1 MTYISKSHNI
11 LQSQK
16 NLSHISFTRCLNVG
30 QYIRIPC
37 LYCVQIGFIFPQLKV
52 LLPPK
57 IFKEEKSLLNFL
69 WTGQCKS
76 AESKEGR
83 KSTLINRKKIK
94 TKYCDTLGST
104 QMGKYVRGTWISCK
118 YVNKCFV
125 ANDIQFLLYC
135 QKVEL
140 QDQCMS
146 ILLQWRRKK
155 TLFLSTQIGSHNSIL
170 FLHVSFLHWFLK
182 KSAKQYLT
190 FSLRA
195 SFSLELDEK
204 IWNSTI

>member
-1 MTYISKSHNI
+1 MTYISISHNI
-11 LQSQK
+11 LQSQT
-16 NLSHISFTRCLNVG
+16 NLSHVPFMRCLTVG

-104 QMGKYVRGTWISCK
+104 QMGKYVRGTCISCK

-155 TLFLSTQIGSHNSIL
+155 TLFLSTQIPSIP
-170 FLHVSFLHWFLK
+170 
-182 KSAKQYLT
+182 
-190 FSLRA
+190 SLI
-195 SFSLELDEK
+195 FEK
-204 IWNSTI
+204 IRQTIFDLFP

>member
-1 MTYISKSHNI
+1 
-11 LQSQK
+11 
-16 NLSHISFTRCLNVG
+16 
-30 QYIRIPC
+30 
-37 LYCVQIGFIFPQLKV
+37 
-52 LLPPK
+52 
-57 IFKEEKSLLNFL
+57 
-69 WTGQCKS
+69 
-76 AESKEGR
+76 
-83 KSTLINRKKIK
+83 
-94 TKYCDTLGST
+94 
-104 QMGKYVRGTWISCK
+104 MGKYVRGTCISCK

-155 TLFLSTQIGSHNSIL
+155 TLFLSIQIGSHNSIL

-195 SFSLELDEK
+195 SFNLELDEK
-204 IWNSTI
+204 IWTQLFSDKVHASRWQGLVELKKRSFEPSFTKRASALLIKQRVHFVMQKWLKMQKCIDQTSVLLYYSDLFVKGVVSLLIFNNLPDSSFA